1 MSLEVRCSVI
11 PAAGKGTRMYPLT
24 KSVPK
29 ELFPLVNRPVIMTVI
44 EEAVRC
50 GIEQF
55 HVVASPQ
62 KPALKDFFTHED
74 CELSQQDLPLPQ
86 VDLVMQE
93 QARGLGHAVLQA
105 RDSVGEQPF
114 VVQLPDD
121 LYHPEDP
128 LLQTMLG
135 VHAVTGGGVVAL
147 MEVSVAEAKLYS
159 SARVESVDLGAAAA
173 GHAVFKLADIIE
185 KPDADQ
191 VRSPYALMGRYV
203 LSPRIFDIL
212 AQTPPGRNNEIQLTD
227 ALAAF
232 AEIPVTEGGGVW
244 GVVSRGRHFD
254 TGNLTGYLQAQM
266 ELSLE
271 NPDFGAHLRE
281 YMRGLVG
288 SLDEP
293 AAVQTCTESTEGR
306 GGKAGAC

>member
-29 ELFPLVNRPVIMTVI
+29 ELFPLVDRPVIMTVI
-44 EEAVRC
+44 EEALRC

-55 HVVASPQ
+55 HVVTSPR
-62 KPALKDFFTHED
+62 KPALRDFFTNAD
-74 CELSQQDLPLPQ
+74 CESNPQDLPLPQ

-105 RDSVGEQPF
+105 RDYVGEQPF

-128 LLQTMLG
+128 LLQTMLD
-135 VHAVTGGGVVAL
+135 VHAVTGGCVVAL
-147 MEVSVAEAKLYS
+147 MEVSAAEAKLYS
-159 SARVESVDLGAAAA
+159 SARVEPVELGAVAA
-173 GHAVFKLADIIE
+173 GHGVFKLADIIE
-185 KPDADQ
+185 KPEADQ

-203 LSPRIFDIL
+203 LDSRIFEIL

-232 AEIPVTEGGGVW
+232 AEIPVKEGGGVW

-254 TGNLTGYLQAQM
+254 TGNLSGYLQAQM

-288 SLDEP
+288 SPDGP
-293 AAVQTCTESTEGR
+293 GAAPTSTESAAGQ

>member
-29 ELFPLVNRPVIMTVI
+29 ELFPLVDRPVIMTVI
-44 EEAVRC
+44 DEALQC

-55 HVVASPQ
+55 HVVTSPR
-62 KPALKDFFTHED
+62 KATLGDFFTDTGDESD
-74 CELSQQDLPLPQ
+74 SQDLPLPQ

-93 QARGLGHAVLQA
+93 QAKGLGHAVLQA

-128 LLQTMLG
+128 LLQTMLD
-135 VHAVTGGGVVAL
+135 VHAITGGCVVAL
-147 MEVSVAEAKLYS
+147 MKVSVAEAKLYS

-173 GHAVFKLADIIE
+173 GHEVFKLADIIE

-203 LSPRIFDIL
+203 LSPRIFEIL
-212 AQTPPGRNNEIQLTD
+212 ERTAPGRNNEIQLTD
-227 ALAAF
+227 ALATF
-232 AEIPVTEGGGVW
+232 AEIPAHEGGGVW
-244 GVVSRGRHFD
+244 GVVSQGRHFD

-271 NPDFGAHLRE
+271 NPDFGDELRKF
-281 YMRGLVG
+281 MRGLVG
-288 SLDEP
+288 TDESTV
-293 AAVQTCTESTEGR
+293 VQTPPGNVANPGR
-306 GGKAGAC
+306 KAGAD

>member
-29 ELFPLVNRPVIMTVI
+29 ELFPLVDRPIIMTVI
-44 EEAVRC
+44 EEALRC

-55 HVVASPQ
+55 HVVSSPR
-62 KPALKDFFTHED
+62 KPALRVFFATADDEPNARN
-74 CELSQQDLPLPQ
+74 LALPQ

-105 RDSVGEQPF
+105 REQVGEQPF

-128 LLQTMLG
+128 LLQTMLD
-135 VHAVTGGGVVAL
+135 VHAVTGGCVVAL
-147 MEVSVAEAKLYS
+147 MEVSAAEAKLYS
-159 SARVESVDLGAAAA
+159 SARVEPVELAQVAA
-173 GHAVFKLADIIE
+173 GHSIFKLSDIIE

-212 AQTPPGRNNEIQLTD
+212 EHTPPGRNNEIQLTD
-227 ALAAF
+227 ALATF
-232 AEIPVTEGGGVW
+232 AEIPVASGGGVW

-254 TGNLTGYLQAQM
+254 TGNLTGYLQAQL

-271 NPDFGAHLRE
+271 NPDFGPYLRDF
-281 YMRGLVG
+281 MQGLVG
-288 SLDEP
+288 SVHESASADSHP
-293 AAVQTCTESTEGR
+293 ESTVDR
-306 GGKAGAC
+306 GGKAGVD